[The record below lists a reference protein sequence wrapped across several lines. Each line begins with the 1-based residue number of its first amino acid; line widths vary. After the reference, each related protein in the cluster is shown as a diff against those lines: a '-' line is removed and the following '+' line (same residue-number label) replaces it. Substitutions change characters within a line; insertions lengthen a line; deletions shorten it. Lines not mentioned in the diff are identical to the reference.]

1 MVDVPWLFL
10 DTRLL
15 DTPVLAMLVK
25 LLLAFIAGS
34 LIGIE
39 REKHGRPAGLRTHVL
54 VCTASCLM
62 MVISEGL
69 YLKYAHLMADSA
81 VRLDPGRIG
90 AQIIAGIGFLGAGVI
105 LKEGV
110 SIRGLT
116 TAACLWFAAGV
127 GMAFGAGMFLTGG
140 FATALAL
147 VALMAMKKLEPVIKK
162 DRFLNLCVLCHAEVD
177 LLPQLQQL
185 FDEFHLRITDV
196 EQELDLEHDRRR
208 YTFVVTQH
216 RQRIGHELLQR
227 IVPLEGVLKVRYK

>member
-1 MVDVPWLFL
+1 MVDVSWLFL

-127 GMAFGAGMFLTGG
+127 
-140 FATALAL
+140 
-147 VALMAMKKLEPVIKK
+147 E
-162 DRFLNLCVLCHAEVD
+162 
-177 LLPQLQQL
+177 
-185 FDEFHLRITDV
+185 
-196 EQELDLEHDRRR
+196 
-208 YTFVVTQH
+208 
-216 RQRIGHELLQR
+216 IGRASFRER
-227 IVPLEGVLKVRYK
+227 V